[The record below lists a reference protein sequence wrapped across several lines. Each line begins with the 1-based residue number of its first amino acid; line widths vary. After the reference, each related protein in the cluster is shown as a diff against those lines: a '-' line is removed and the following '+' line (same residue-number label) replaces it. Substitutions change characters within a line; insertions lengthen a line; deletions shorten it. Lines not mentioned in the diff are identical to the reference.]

1 MCLMRIRKFWFLA
14 NMTIL
19 VTALASGCGGNKQDR
34 TSPILAAGTI
44 NPSGKP
50 VDTGTMG
57 SVSGTVRLL
66 GDPPGRRQINMAAVP
81 NCSKQHSSPA
91 LTEEVVPGNGGTL
104 QNVIVYLKGDLGSY
118 AFKVP
123 ESALTLDQNGCVYK
137 PHVIALMVG
146 QPLEV
151 TNSDQA
157 THNIHSLAKANRP
170 RNDSQSPGSL
180 PINQSFSRQEIAIQV
195 KCNVHPWM
203 KAYVAVLSNPYFQ
216 VTGEDGS
223 FDIKNVPPGEYKLLA
238 WHELYGTTEETI
250 TVAPNESKT
259 LTIAFKTNQAS
270 D

>member
-1 MCLMRIRKFWFLA
+1 MRIRKFWFLA

-19 VTALASGCGGNKQDR
+19 VMAMATSCGGNKQDR
-34 TSPILAAGTI
+34 TSPISATGTI
-44 NPSGKP
+44 NPSGRP
-50 VDTGTMG
+50 VDTDTAG
-57 SVSGTVRLL
+57 SVSGTVRLQ
-66 GDPPGRRQINMAAVP
+66 GNPPSRRQINMAAVP
-81 NCSKQHSSPA
+81 NCSKQHSLPA

-104 QNVIVYLKGDLGSY
+104 QNVIVYLKGDLVSY

-123 ESALTLDQNGCVYK
+123 ESPVKLDQNGCIYK

-170 RNDSQSPGSL
+170 RNDSQSPGTA
-180 PINQSFSRQEIAIQV
+180 PIIQSFSHQEIAIQV

-216 VTGEDGS
+216 ITGEDGS
-223 FDIKNVPPGEYKLLA
+223 FEIKNVPPGKYELSA
-238 WHELYGTTEETI
+238 WHELYGTSENTI
-250 TVAPNESKT
+250 TVGPNESKT
-259 LTIAFKTNQAS
+259 VTITFNTNQAS

>member
-1 MCLMRIRKFWFLA
+1 MRIRRFLFLA
-14 NMTIL
+14 HLTIL
-19 VTALASGCGGNKQDR
+19 AVALASGCGGNKEER
-34 TSPILAAGTI
+34 TSPTLAAGTI
-44 NPSGKP
+44 NPSGRP
-50 VDTGTMG
+50 IDTGTAG
-57 SVSGTVRLL
+57 SVSGTVRLV
-66 GDPPGRRQINMAAVP
+66 GNPPSRRQINMAAVP

-123 ESALTLDQNGCVYK
+123 ESPVKLDQSGCVYQ
-137 PHVIALMVG
+137 PHVIALIVG

-170 RNDSQSPGSL
+170 RNDSQSPGAA
-180 PINQSFSRQEIAIQV
+180 PIHQSFSRQEIAIQV

-223 FDIKNVPPGEYKLLA
+223 FEIKNVPPGEYELLA
-238 WHELYGTTEETI
+238 WHELYGTSEQTI
-250 TVAPNESKT
+250 TVGPTESKMV
-259 LTIAFKTNQAS
+259 TITFKTNQAS